1 MNVFVLTTDNVFVL
15 TMHKRKQMGVLAKSW
30 DFMIKTLVKTCDT
43 TGRLD
48 WEVGEFGSEKYFFK
62 FISWRNQITHISI
75 YLSEGSIWIA
85 MWYGFA
91 FSELT
96 MHVINQIMLKSN
108 DKSRSIDQERPVN
121 TNPSSVSFFLWKND
135 YGPKEYDKSNKNLP
149 CTQTSSLYPVNN
161 VSQNF
166 FSN

>member
-1 MNVFVLTTDNVFVL
+1 
-15 TMHKRKQMGVLAKSW
+15 
-30 DFMIKTLVKTCDT
+30 
-43 TGRLD
+43 
-48 WEVGEFGSEKYFFK
+48 
-62 FISWRNQITHISI
+62 
-75 YLSEGSIWIA
+75 
-85 MWYGFA
+85 
-91 FSELT
+91 
-96 MHVINQIMLKSN
+96 MLKSN

-149 CTQTSSLYPVNN
+149 YTQTSSLYPVNN